1 VRNLVRRLL
10 STARGGRGIALLAL
24 LFFLPTTGAAQEGPT
39 ESAAPAASRCK
50 AARPGHVVIYGD
62 EDETL
67 AISRGELERM
77 PSITVEA
84 SFHDGRSATFE
95 GVRIRDLLTL
105 AGAPTHVQGP
115 ELLRFLVVEA
125 TDGYRAL
132 FSRSEVEPDFRAEPP
147 ILAYRENG
155 RPIDPKFGPLQ
166 VIVPDELRHVRWVRQ
181 VECIRLA
188 TWQP

>member
-1 VRNLVRRLL
+1 VTRSDPSVP
-10 STARGGRGIALLAL
+10 GGRGTALLAL
-24 LFFLPTTGAAQEGPT
+24 LFFAPVTAAAQDGAT
-39 ESAAPAASRCK
+39 APEAPVASRCEV
-50 AARPGHVVIYGD
+50 ARPGHVVIYGD
-62 EDETL
+62 GDEVL
-67 AISRGELERM
+67 AISRAELERM
-77 PSITVEA
+77 APITVEA

-95 GVRIRDLLTL
+95 GVRLRDLLTR
-105 AGAPTHVQGP
+105 AGVPIQVQGT

-181 VECIRLA
+181 VECIRLE
-188 TWQP
+188 TWHP